1 MVAIL
6 SAVGE
11 ANPSLALKVNNIG
24 TENVYEV
31 CRAHKISVFC
41 PSTIAVFGPSSPK
54 TNTPDDCILRPTTMY
69 GLTKIHA
76 ELLGTHLFTQS
87 LTHTYSLPYMVRGY
101 YWQ

>member
-11 ANPSLALKVNNIG
+11 ANPHLALKVNNVG
-24 TENVYEV
+24 TENVFEV

-69 GLTKIHA
+69 GLTKIHT
-76 ELLGTHLFTQS
+76 ELLGTHS
-87 LTHTYSLPYMVRGY
+87 LVPSLARIY
-101 YWQ
+101 